1 MFGGCW
7 ESGPNR
13 FVRFV
18 KGIWGVMTL
27 FFDPGVLPGYWLSSQ
42 RGHSVKGTSAQS
54 SGVVSRQ
61 GADGA
66 EAGCT
71 LFFDPFTKR
80 RLTVQD

>member
-1 MFGGCW
+1 MFGGCR

-13 FVRFV
+13 AVRFV

-27 FFDPGVLPGYWLSSQ
+27 YSGPQVASGYWLSSQ
-42 RGHSVKGTSAQS
+42 KGHSVKGTSAQS